1 MNSYKK
7 NRSHLL
13 IISLLSIGF
22 IFSVLSFFF
31 SQDNIIIIDHPRF
44 SQIDIQPEQL
54 PSSEIGIEDKEYG
67 SESIKIS
74 DRQEVLSAVT
84 CGISTKHFDENILCT
99 INIVVD
105 PTDVAETATQTQP
118 VTTFKL
124 KDASTHDLYPGS
136 LNGVKA
142 IKSLAEYPSSVEI
155 AELEHA
161 LSMMPPD
168 TEGSLYRARIKK
180 DELINSRPFSL
191 DAEIDIVDMIPETDG
206 LKGKATVDFKLRKD
220 YNPALSN
227 TTHEFVGQALS
238 FPGNTPFNDTAQEKL
253 VQEVRDESCTI
264 AFANPSISSEDGCV
278 TGAQTLKTKV
288 LPEYTI
294 KTKITSPLGTQYEC
308 RKGDCTLGVQDAVLL
323 SLTYPSEFDGINI
336 GSFKTS
342 TGLDYYKVQTNGV
355 ILKDLAIP
363 IPVRFTHDVTPWVRY
378 YELKEFGD
386 YPSDRE
392 NSIKK
397 DALIRY
403 VR

>member
-7 NRSHLL
+7 NHSHQ
-13 IISLLSIGF
+13 IIVTLLSIGF
-22 IFSVLSFFF
+22 VFSTLSFFF
-31 SQDNIIIIDHPRF
+31 SQDNIIIIEHPQF
-44 SQIDIQPEQL
+44 SQIEIQPEQL
-54 PSSEIGIEDKEYG
+54 PLSDIGLEDKNDVSG
-67 SESIKIS
+67 NIKIS

-84 CGISTKHFDENILCT
+84 CGVPSKHFDENILCT
-99 INIVVD
+99 INIVID

-136 LNGVKA
+136 LEGVNGVK
-142 IKSLAEYPSSVEI
+142 KLAEYPSSVEI

-161 LSMMPPD
+161 LSIIPPD
-168 TEGSLYRARIKK
+168 TEGDLFRARINK

-206 LKGKATVDFKLRKD
+206 LKGKATVDFKLRKG

-227 TTHEFVGQALS
+227 TTHEYVGQALT
-238 FPGNTPFNDTAQEKL
+238 FPGVTPFNDTVQEKSI
-253 VQEVRDESCTI
+253 QELRDESCTI

-278 TGAQTLKTKV
+278 TGAQTLKSKV

-323 SLTYPSEFDGINI
+323 SLTYPSEFDGVNI
-336 GSFKTS
+336 GSLQTS

-386 YPSDRE
+386 YPSERE